1 MGWLLVGWP
10 AMIVSIHS
18 KNQERERNQPRCFLA
33 PGLVSEV
40 VLQLLPLQLMRARR
54 KLQPGEQTG
63 VKMPQVRYR
72 FLLG

>member
-1 MGWLLVGWP
+1 
-10 AMIVSIHS
+10 MIVSIHS
-18 KNQERERNQPRCFLA
+18 KNQERERNPTTVFFGARF
-33 PGLVSEV
+33 GLRV

-63 VKMPQVRYR
+63 VKMPQVRCR